1 MYISKSKRIF
11 TLLCVFIFISSIFA
25 VTVIYKDG
33 TKVSGTLIDM
43 NNERITLDIIWGKI
57 EIPLDYVESIVFKDS
72 LSPKS
77 GHEFSIDGKVYDGY
91 VIEAAKN
98 YVVVATWFGKI
109 KVNLNERVDYIG
121 FEKVNFDEITN
132 NRPFKV
138 ELGTSNSFVCVLY
151 NGDMFISDKIESIND
166 YVIIPDRYGNIFY
179 ISKLAIEEIYI
190 PYKSATGYDL
200 LVLKDGRKLYGVVKV
215 LSPNTYEISGV
226 WGKETV
232 NIADVLFTTFRE
244 QMYQERTEG
253 SFVMGLDKIIYDKDN
268 VATMITD
275 SVLRV
280 NGKDVS
286 VINVYPREI
295 KDPRN
300 GIEFVLIPGGT
311 FKMGANTSWGK
322 VDEDEL
328 PQRDVYVS
336 SFYISKYP
344 ITVKQYLDFLRASQS
359 SVSASVGK
367 QVTPIEIDFLNQ
379 KIRVSYSTSS
389 SMYNYPITGI
399 NYNSAKAYCEWA
411 GYQLPTEAQ
420 WEKAARGTDG
430 RMYPWGNTKP
440 IRYNDGKKDYDV
452 KAFEDTDVSP
462 YGVVN
467 MFGLPI
473 ELCRDYF
480 DKEAYKKLPRENP
493 LNSTSGANV
502 VGRTGVIS
510 GRITDRIPISASET
524 RNDVTFRVVLNPED
538 ALNISKKPLNN
549 KFFGVYWYVVN
560 DSVKKQYK
568 VSTDGLYVV
577 YVEVGSPAQ
586 NGGIKPGDVIVA
598 IDGKSIK
605 TQQDAANAVSG
616 KKQGDICNVI
626 VNRSGKQV
634 ELKIRVGVW
643 TF

>member
-25 VTVIYKDG
+25 ATVIYKDG
-33 TKVSGTLIDM
+33 TKVSGILIEMD
-43 NNERITLDIIWGKI
+43 NERITLDIIWGKI
-57 EIPLDYVESIVFKDS
+57 EIPLEYVQSIVFKDS
-72 LSPKS
+72 LWPES
-77 GHEFSIDGKVYDGY
+77 GQEFSINRKKYEGY
-91 VIEAAKN
+91 VLEVTKD
-98 YVVVATWFGKI
+98 YVVAATWFGKI
-109 KVNLNERVDYIG
+109 KIALNEWVDYIG
-121 FEKVNFDEITN
+121 FEKVSFEEPTN
-132 NRPFKV
+132 NSSFNV
-138 ELGTSNSFVCVLY
+138 QLSTNDSFVCTLY
-151 NGDMFISDKIESIND
+151 DGNMIIADRIESSDEYI
-166 YVIIPDRYGNIFY
+166 VIPDRYGNIFY
-179 ISKLAIEEIYI
+179 ISKFAVEEIYI

-200 LVLKDGRKLYGVVKV
+200 LILKDGRKLYGVVKI

-226 WGKETV
+226 WGKENV

-244 QMYQERTEG
+244 QKFQERTG
-253 SFVMGLDKIIYDKDN
+253 SSFVMDHDKIIYDKDN

-280 NGKDVS
+280 SDKVVS

-295 KDPRN
+295 KDPRT

-344 ITVKQYLDFLRASQS
+344 ITVKQYLDFLRASQTS
-359 SVSASVGK
+359 SSANVGR
-367 QVTPIEIDFLNQ
+367 QIAPIEIDFLNQ

-399 NYNSAKAYCEWA
+399 NYDSAKAYCEWA

-462 YGVVN
+462 YSVVN

-480 DKEAYKKLPRENP
+480 DTDAYKKLPKENP

-510 GRITDRIPISASET
+510 GRITDRIPISVSET

-577 YVEVGSPAQ
+577 YVEAGSPAQ
-586 NGGIKPGDVIVA
+586 NGGMKPGDVVVT

-605 TQQDAANAVSG
+605 TQQDAAKAVSG